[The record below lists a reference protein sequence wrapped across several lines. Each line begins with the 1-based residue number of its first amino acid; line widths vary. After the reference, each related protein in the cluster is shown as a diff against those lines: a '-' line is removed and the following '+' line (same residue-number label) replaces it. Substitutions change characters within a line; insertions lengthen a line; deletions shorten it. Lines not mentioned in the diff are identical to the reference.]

1 MNPMLASIDRMKK
14 VAITFSA
21 VLALAGLSG
30 PAGSSRGDSGTLL
43 TGASPSR
50 VRA

>member
-1 MNPMLASIDRMKK
+1 MKPKLASIDRRKHAAM
-14 VAITFSA
+14 TFSA

-30 PAGSSRGDSGTLL
+30 PAGSSRGASGSALP
-43 TGASPSR
+43 GASPSR